1 MTQKATTLKKTAPIP
16 TAKTSE
22 KNVKLTGEALVS
34 FVSGAQ
40 TNIGR
45 STFYNLA
52 KDQQQA
58 MVDQHLPVIKEARPF
73 YTLMM
78 LPPGINDVNRQLI
91 AWNLIEQTIREN
103 GLKPHEHS
111 PTTKWE
117 NEIVL
122 QALDTMPVPRVLD
135 FFVHLKD
142 EKISSKRAKYV
153 VYEYL
158 RKHRGN
164 WDLWTIKY
172 RKEMKVILRYIHI
185 SYNQNSVKRD
195 PYLAKL
201 MRYLEYGEKDGCGQ
215 LILDYEDVR
224 NGDKTKLAKLP
235 LTIAEGFTKK
245 LDMKKEE
252 FTKKFVEDGGKLTAK
267 EKQVRA
273 TSMKEVGVDS
283 GFDIRKAK
291 LFDAL
296 VYLKSLNRLPESEER
311 ILGTLRKKAGDI
323 AKTLNFEFSNVG
335 LILDTSLSMA
345 GTKQQ
350 PFHPLLRSMAL
361 SLVLEQVSKKFKV
374 YRTNESTTFFP
385 ILANQSNYAD
395 AILKA
400 LTDGCKT
407 IIIVGDGYENAPFE
421 GATHALLYAYKN
433 KLDKENKLM
442 VLHFNPVFAA
452 ETMDVRPISEIAS
465 YIGLRDV
472 EAISQSM
479 FLALAKQKPMLAIKN
494 YFSYLVGLQ
503 SPKAKELMPASVI
516 QLANS
521 DAKLLE

>member
-1 MTQKATTLKKTAPIP
+1 MAKTAKAPTVATTQPKPTEKKDL
-16 TAKTSE
+16 
-22 KNVKLTGEALVS
+22 KLTGEVLIS
-34 FVSGAQ
+34 FISGAQ

-45 STFYNLA
+45 ATFYNLA

-58 MVDQHLPVIKEARPF
+58 MIDQHLPILKEARPF
-73 YTLMM
+73 YSLMM

-91 AWNLIEQTIREN
+91 AWNLIEQTIRED

-117 NEIVL
+117 NEIIL
-122 QALDTMPVPRVLD
+122 QSLDTMPVPRVLD

-142 EKISSKRAKYV
+142 EKISSKRAKFV

-172 RKEMKVILRYIHI
+172 RYEMKVILRYIHI
-185 SYNQNSVKRD
+185 SYNQNSAKRD

-224 NGDKTKLAKLP
+224 NGDKSKLAKLP
-235 LTIAEGFTKK
+235 LTIAEGFSKK
-245 LDMKKEE
+245 LEMKKEDL
-252 FTKKFVEDGGKLTAK
+252 TKKFVADGGKLTAK
-267 EKQVRA
+267 EKQTRT
-273 TSMKEVGVDS
+273 TSMKEMGIDS
-283 GFDIRKAK
+283 GFDLRKAK
-291 LFDAL
+291 LFDSL
-296 VYLKSLNRLPESEER
+296 VYLKSLDRLPSSEER
-311 ILGTLRKKAGDI
+311 ILETLRKKATDI
-323 AKTLNFEFSNVG
+323 AKSLNFEFQNVG
-335 LILDTSLSMA
+335 LILDTSMSMA

-350 PFHPLLRSMAL
+350 PFHPLLRAMAL

-374 YRTNESTTFFP
+374 YRTNESTSFFP
-385 ILANQSNYAD
+385 RLANQSNYAD
-395 AILKA
+395 AVLKA
-400 LTDGCKT
+400 LNDGCKT

-421 GATHALLYAYKN
+421 GATHALLFAYKN

-465 YIGLRDV
+465 FIGLRDV

-494 YFSYLVGLQ
+494 YFGYLVGLQ
-503 SPKAKELMPASVI
+503 SQRAKELMPPNVL

-521 DAKLLE
+521 ETKLLD